1 MNSARDSTERRDTHP
16 ADLADRLQGLPLE
29 EAVRLLREM
38 PAGKAS
44 AVLSEMDSETAAQ
57 IARHLEP
64 PLLRTLLQAVSPQ
77 QVADIVGRLPE
88 ELRSVVLE
96 SLSPIESS
104 RVSDLLRYPEDSA
117 GGIMNDRF
125 IALPADITIGD
136 CLARLHE
143 REEEFPQGA
152 LYLYVLDADRK
163 LTGVV
168 PVRDLVFRKPNRPL
182 RDIVKTEVVSLRV
195 DDDQEKVAD
204 LFSKYHFM
212 ALPVLE
218 RDGRLV
224 GVVEANRVISVI
236 QNEATEDMQK
246 MAGLSGE
253 EHAYTPWTAAFSGRM
268 TWLLLNLGTA
278 FAAGYVISL
287 FESTIARWTALAFFL
302 PIIAGQG
309 GVVGIQTMTLIIRGM
324 VLGELPLDQAKKA
337 LRKELT
343 LGVLNGVIIG
353 LLTGLGGWLWQGNF
367 MLGVVVGAGMLLNM
381 MAAALSGVLVPIG
394 LRRLKIDP
402 ALASSIFV
410 TTITDIAGFFFFLG
424 IAALCLRLFG

>member
-1 MNSARDSTERRDTHP
+1 MNPARDNTGSRDAHP
-16 ADLADRLQGLPLE
+16 ADLADRLQELPVE
-29 EAVRLLREM
+29 EAVRRLRKM
-38 PAGKAS
+38 PEARAS
-44 AVLSEMDSETAAQ
+44 AVLSEMDSESAAQ

-88 ELRSVVLE
+88 ESRSVVLE
-96 SLSPIESS
+96 SLSPVESA
-104 RVSDLLRYPEDSA
+104 RVSDLLRYPVDSA
-117 GGIMNDRF
+117 GGIMSDRF
-125 IALPADITIGD
+125 IAFPADITIGD
-136 CLARLHE
+136 CLTQLHE
-143 REEEFPQGA
+143 HGEAAQQGA
-152 LYLYVLDADRK
+152 LYLYVLDANRK

-168 PVRDLVFRKPNRPL
+168 TVRDLVFCKPHRPL

-195 DDDQEKVAD
+195 DDDQEKVAA

-218 RDGRLV
+218 RDGCLV
-224 GVVEANRVISVI
+224 GVVEASRVISVM
-236 QNEATEDMQK
+236 QNEATEDIQK

-253 EHAYTPWTAAFSGRM
+253 EHAYTPWTAAFPGRM
-268 TWLLLNLGTA
+268 TWLLLNLVTA

-287 FESTIARWTALAFFL
+287 FESTIARWTALAIFL

-367 MLGVVVGAGMLLNM
+367 RLGAVVGVGMLLNM
-381 MAAALSGVLVPIG
+381 MAAALSGVLVPLG
-394 LRRLKIDP
+394 LRYLKIDP

-424 IAALCLRLFG
+424 IASLCLRLFG